1 MPVPAASRVALLA
14 VLLGLL
20 AGCLPLTGSALF
32 RPLKEPSAAMAEA
45 QAADGSQVLRRR
57 LAAIDTLYLESTVLP
72 AAADPFRPPT
82 MVRLNLFGDVR
93 TDAAL
98 SVRGDTDPQGAR
110 VLSGPL
116 LGIDDSLVTLVLE
129 NGMVAGTV
137 WIGRRLFRI
146 RPLSKDRC
154 LIEEVNTSLLPVR
167 W

>member
-1 MPVPAASRVALLA
+1 MPASAARRVAVLA

-20 AGCLPLTGSALF
+20 AGCLPIAGNALF
-32 RPLKEPSAAMAEA
+32 RPLKDPPAAMTEA
-45 QAADGSQVLRRR
+45 QAVDDRQVLRRR
-57 LAAIDTLYLESTVLP
+57 LVAIDTRYLERTVLP

-82 MVRLNLFGDVR
+82 VVRLNLFDDVP

-98 SVRGDTDPQGAR
+98 SVRGETDPQGAR

-116 LGIDDSLVTLVLE
+116 LGIDDSLVTLVVE
-129 NGMVAGTV
+129 NGLLTGTI
-137 WIGRRLFRI
+137 WIGGRLFRI

-154 LIEEVNTSLLPVR
+154 LIEEVDIASLPIR